1 VKNLRGLLRRARALS
16 PSQALP
22 GRPDAWDEEFLWMTR
37 EEMRREIERLEAGG
51 NAPPGDE
58 HLTRGQMIAEIERLE
73 ADLDA
78 GGVTP

>member
-1 VKNLRGLLRRARALS
+1 
-16 PSQALP
+16 
-22 GRPDAWDEEFLWMTR
+22 MTR